1 MQVRD
6 TVALVTGT
14 NRGIGRAT
22 VEALMSAGAAKVYAC
37 ARNTAGI
44 ADLAKTYGPRL
55 VPVQLDVTD
64 HARIAAVAKQCGDVR
79 LLINNAGYNANTGLL
94 SAPDLTAAG
103 REMEVNYF
111 GTLAMC
117 RAFAPV
123 LKANGGG
130 CIVNMASITGR
141 VCLPFMGSLSASK
154 AALISLSQGIR
165 AELAAQG
172 THVLVCAPGAVET
185 DMTKD
190 FPPPKTPPAV
200 VAQAIVAAVESG
212 AEEIYPGDM
221 ASYVSQRLAA
231 DPKAMEKE
239 WSKILPM

>member
-1 MQVRD
+1 MQVKD
-6 TVALVTGT
+6 TIALVTGT
-14 NRGIGRAT
+14 NRGIGRAI
-22 VEALMSAGAAKVYAC
+22 VKALMEAGAAKVYAA
-37 ARNTAGI
+37 ARDTSGI
-44 ADLAKTYGPRL
+44 ADLAKTYGARL
-55 VPVQLDVTD
+55 VPMQLDVTD
-64 HARIAAVAKQCGDVR
+64 HARVTAVAKGAGDVR
-79 LLINNAGYNANTGLL
+79 LLVNNAGYNANIGLL
-94 SAPDLTAAG
+94 SAPDLSAAR

-141 VCLPFMGSLSASK
+141 LCLPFMGSLSASK
-154 AALISLSQGIR
+154 AAQIMLGQGIR

-172 THVLVCAPGAVET
+172 THVLICAPGAVDT

-190 FPPPKTPPAV
+190 FPPPKTAPDV
-200 VAQAIVAAVESG
+200 VAKAIVAAVESG

-221 ASYVSQRLAA
+221 AAHVSARLAA

-239 WSKILPM
+239 WAKILPM